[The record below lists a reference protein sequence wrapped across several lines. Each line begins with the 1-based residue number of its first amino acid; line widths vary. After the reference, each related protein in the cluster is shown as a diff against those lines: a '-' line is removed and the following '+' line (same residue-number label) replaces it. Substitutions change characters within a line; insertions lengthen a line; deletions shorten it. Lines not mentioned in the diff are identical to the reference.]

1 MPIQLQKR
9 FAEKFD
15 DEIRFFKGWMDGPK
29 TVGAIAPT
37 SPITARRMASVID
50 TGSSLPVLELGP
62 GTGAVTKAILEKGV
76 APEKLVS
83 IEYSPDFFE
92 GLVSA
97 YPGVHFI
104 HGDAF
109 DIDRTLDGTGF
120 ERFDCVIS
128 AIPLL
133 NFPMAKRLELVDRLL
148 DRVPAGRPIMQI
160 SYGATSPVAT
170 RGSGIVAKPIDWIV
184 RNIPPARLWTYARG

>member
-29 TVGAIAPT
+29 TVGAIIPT

-50 TGSSLPVLELGP
+50 TRSGLPVLELGP

-76 APEKLVS
+76 APESLVS
-83 IEYSPDFFE
+83 VEYSTDFYD
-92 GLVSA
+92 GLVASF
-97 YPGVHFI
+97 PDVRFI
-104 HGDAF
+104 NGDAF
-109 DIDRTLDGTGF
+109 DLDTALEGTGF

-133 NFPMAKRLELVDRLL
+133 NFPMARRIELVDRLL
-148 DRVPAGRPIMQI
+148 DRIPRGRPVLQI
-160 SYGATSPVAT
+160 SYGATSPVSARQST
-170 RGSGIVAKPIDWIV
+170 IAVKPLDWIV
-184 RNIPPARLWTYARG
+184 RNIPPARLWTYTRA